1 MPSNPYRSAFSFG
14 HNADTEDL
22 LYPVDNPSFAFDTA
36 LKDVG
41 YNPYAANPFTN
52 SIRKLAPSLATAF
65 QMEQSGNHNS
75 NTPSAIA
82 RRGHGYANGLYSSM
96 SFSDYLRG
104 SITGE
109 DIGNKKY
116 NPPGSYS
123 TPGWAPGSDYAT
135 TGTARGNIGTM
146 AEWAPNA
153 FRGVR
158 QYREDLGAG
167 RVNYQNLN
175 PFMAQLSDQAGANGG
190 LGTVDILSSLMTPLL
205 GSSNMAAAYNRAL
218 RASGEQAI
226 RRLADE
232 GPGSQN
238 DIWTYLLGI

>member
-1 MPSNPYRSAFSFG
+1 MPSNPYKSAFSFS

-36 LKDVG
+36 LRDVG

-52 SIRKLAPSLATAF
+52 SVRKLAPSLATSYG
-65 QMEQSGNHNS
+65 MEQAMNNMGGNA
-75 NTPSAIA
+75 PGGIA
-82 RRGHGYANGLYSSM
+82 RRGQGYANGQRSSM

-109 DIGNKKY
+109 NISQKY
-116 NPPGSYS
+116 NPPG
-123 TPGWAPGSDYAT
+123 AT
-135 TGTARGNIGTM
+135 TGAEGADYHIMSGARNNIGIQADYANNT
-146 AEWAPNA
+146 
-153 FRGVR
+153 FRGIR
-158 QYREDLGAG
+158 DYRNQLGAG
-167 RVNYQNLN
+167 TVNFNTLN

-205 GSSNMAAAYNRAL
+205 GSQNMAAAYNRAL